1 LRLDLKENIVFPF
14 SDPSWI
20 AKTLIGSACYLMVLP
35 MPAVVGYQLAIIRQ
49 TANGEDEKMPE
60 FDGFGSMWVRGF
72 IVSLLLGLLITVPFG
87 IVAAMAVGGAVAF
100 GEQSQGLAVMAMI
113 GAVLLLLFGS
123 FALAFL
129 MPAMM
134 LRYAMTEQIGS
145 FFDFSTAIADIKQG
159 FGDYLMI
166 FFFPFVASLAVGMVG
181 ALTFGLGLV
190 LSIPATVLIMYIQAR
205 MIGNYYRTYFM

>member
-1 LRLDLKENIVFPF
+1 
-14 SDPSWI
+14 
-20 AKTLIGSACYLMVLP
+20 MV
-35 MPAVVGYQLAIIRQ
+35 
-49 TANGEDEKMPE
+49 
-60 FDGFGSMWVRGF
+60 
-72 IVSLLLGLLITVPFG
+72 
-87 IVAAMAVGGAVAF
+87 VAMTVGGAIAL
-100 GEQSQGLAVMAMI
+100 GGSDGGQQAQGLALVA
-113 GAVLLLLFGS
+113 ALLGFLLVLFGS

-166 FFFPFVASLAVGMVG
+166 FFFPILGSLAVGMLG
-181 ALTFGLGLV
+181 AVTFGLGLV

-205 MIGNYYRTYFM
+205 MIGNYYRAYFM